1 MSDVALNR
9 IRTGLMGLV
18 MLFFIFPMIFMFMV
32 SLKSQSDIASGG
44 FFPEQLFWQNY
55 PDAFGSVAVATF
67 LRNSIIVATV
77 GALITLLIAVPATH
91 TIVRHQV
98 GGKFLPAFILATYVA
113 PPIVALLPLF
123 FLLRSTGL
131 INTSIGLAIV
141 YGVMNLPVA
150 FWLLSSFV
158 RHLPVDFEE
167 AARIDG
173 AGHLGVLRHIV
184 VPLMLPGII
193 STGIICMILGY
204 NEFLLASFF
213 TRSEATQTLPVGLS
227 LFQGDRQLRFGQM
240 AVASLVGIIP
250 LYFLAAFFQRWLI
263 RGLTTGGVR

>member
-1 MSDVALNR
+1 MSDLAWRR
-9 IRTGLMGLV
+9 IRVGLTGLV
-18 MLFFIFPMIFMFMV
+18 MLFFVFPMIFMFMV
-32 SLKSQSDIASGG
+32 SLKSQSDIAAGG
-44 FFPEQLFWQNY
+44 FFPAELFWQNY

-67 LRNSIIVATV
+67 LRNSIIVAIG
-77 GALITLLIAVPATH
+77 GAIITLVIAVPATH
-91 TIVRHQV
+91 TIVRHRV

-123 FLLRSTGL
+123 FLLRTVGL
-131 INTSIGLAIV
+131 IDTSIGLAIV

-158 RHLPVDFEE
+158 RRLPADFEE

-173 AGHLGVLRHIV
+173 AGHLTVLRHIV
-184 VPLMLPGII
+184 VPLLLPGIV

-240 AVASLVGIIP
+240 AVASLVGIMP

-263 RGLTTGGVR
+263 RGLTSGGVQ